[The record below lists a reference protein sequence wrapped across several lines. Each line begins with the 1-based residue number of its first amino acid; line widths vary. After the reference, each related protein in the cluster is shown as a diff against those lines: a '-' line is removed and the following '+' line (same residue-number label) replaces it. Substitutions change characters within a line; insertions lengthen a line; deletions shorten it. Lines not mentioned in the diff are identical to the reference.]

1 MPISLKLQKRLA
13 SVVLKCGRN
22 KVWLDPNE
30 TNEISNANSR
40 QNVRKLISDGLII
53 RKPVAVHSMA
63 RTRKNAEA
71 RRKGRHRGYGKRK
84 GTANARMPEK
94 VLWVRRM
101 RVLRRL
107 LKKYREAKKIDR
119 HLYRELYLK
128 CKGNVFKNKRVL
140 MEEIHKRKAEVKRS
154 KMLSDQAE
162 ARRTKNKE
170 ARRRREEKLSA
181 KMNDLLK
188 QLGEGGEAS
197 EETTAQPAAT
207 TPSSKKEEKPAKQAE
222 SKKDAKPAKK
232 VDDEKKPAA
241 AEKKQPAAA
250 EKKQPAAA
258 EKKQPEP
265 KPAAKEAPKEQKKP
279 AAPAAAP
286 AAPAAAA
293 AKDKKAPAKDEKPK
307 PQKK

>member
-1 MPISLKLQKRLA
+1 
-13 SVVLKCGRN
+13 VLKYGKN

-30 TNEISNANSR
+30 SNEISNANSR

-53 RKPVAVHSMA
+53 RKPVAVHSMS

-94 VLWVRRM
+94 VLWIRRM

-128 CKGNVFKNKRVL
+128 CKGNVYKNKRVL

-170 ARRRREEKLSA
+170 ARRRREEKINA
-181 KMNDLLK
+181 KMNELLK
-188 QLGEGGEAS
+188 QLGAESEQAEEAAAAP
-197 EETTAQPAAT
+197 AQT
-207 TPSSKKEEKPAKQAE
+207 KKEEK
-222 SKKDAKPAKK
+222 STGKKDEQKKAAKEEAKPAKK
-232 VDDEKKPAA
+232 ADEPKKQPETKQPAAAAAPAKEQKKPEAKPAAAPAPAKSAAAPAPAAPAKKAEEKKPAA
-241 AEKKQPAAA
+241 A
-250 EKKQPAAA
+250 
-258 EKKQPEP
+258 
-265 KPAAKEAPKEQKKP
+265 KPAKK
-279 AAPAAAP
+279 
-286 AAPAAAA
+286 
-293 AKDKKAPAKDEKPK
+293 
-307 PQKK
+307 

>member
-13 SVVLKCGRN
+13 SVVLKCGKN

-181 KMNDLLK
+181 KMSELLK
-188 QLGEGGEAS
+188 QLEGEAS
-197 EETTAQPAAT
+197 EETTAAPVAA
-207 TPSSKKEEKPAKQAE
+207 PSKKEEKKQAE
-222 SKKDAKPAKK
+222 SKDKKDAKPAKK
-232 VDDEKKPAA
+232 ADEKPAA
-241 AEKKQPAAA
+241 AEKKQPEA
-250 EKKQPAAA
+250 
-258 EKKQPEP
+258 

-279 AAPAAAP
+279 AAAP
-286 AAPAAAA
+286 APAAAA
-293 AKDKKAPAKDEKPK
+293 PAKKAPAKDEKPK